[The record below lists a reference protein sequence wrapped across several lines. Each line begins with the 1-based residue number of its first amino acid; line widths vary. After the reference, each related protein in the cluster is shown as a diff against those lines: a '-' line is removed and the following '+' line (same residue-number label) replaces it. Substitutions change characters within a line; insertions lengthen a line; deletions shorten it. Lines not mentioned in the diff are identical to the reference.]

1 MITKSYVKEYFLR
14 GFMFAGLGPIV
25 AGIVHLILEM
35 NNTKIELNGYQVFS
49 AIVTTYIIA
58 FVHAGTSVFPRIESW
73 SIAKQMFFQFVS
85 IYLVYTI
92 GYLINSWIPFKLEII
107 LIYTGCFVF
116 GFLLI
121 WLIAYLSV
129 RATTKKMNEKLMKL
143 NKELN

>member
-58 FVHAGTSVFPRIESW
+58 FVHAGSSVFSRIESW
-73 SIAKQMFFQFVS
+73 SIVKQMLFQFVS

-92 GYLINSWIPFKLEII
+92 GYLINSWIPLKLEVI
-107 LIYTGCFVF
+107 LIYTGCFVL

-121 WLIAYLSV
+121 WLIVYLI
-129 RATTKKMNEKLMKL
+129 TKSTAGKMNEKLVKI
-143 NKELN
+143 NSEN